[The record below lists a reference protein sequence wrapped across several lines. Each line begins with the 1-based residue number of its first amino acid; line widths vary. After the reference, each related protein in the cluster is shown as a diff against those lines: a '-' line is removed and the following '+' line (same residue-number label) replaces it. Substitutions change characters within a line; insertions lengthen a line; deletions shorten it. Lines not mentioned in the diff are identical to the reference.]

1 MRKLENKLD
10 ECKDIAS
17 MPKYPFDSKVI
28 KFLLIIIDILIDISE
43 DTKRSNNNKTKFM
56 YESAIMKYAD
66 ANDMQDFDLA
76 ERCYL
81 RTLELNTKNEVII
94 DDNE

>member
-1 MRKLENKLD
+1 
-10 ECKDIAS
+10 
-17 MPKYPFDSKVI
+17 
-28 KFLLIIIDILIDISE
+28 
-43 DTKRSNNNKTKFM
+43 M

-66 ANDMQDFDLA
+66 VNDMQDFDLA